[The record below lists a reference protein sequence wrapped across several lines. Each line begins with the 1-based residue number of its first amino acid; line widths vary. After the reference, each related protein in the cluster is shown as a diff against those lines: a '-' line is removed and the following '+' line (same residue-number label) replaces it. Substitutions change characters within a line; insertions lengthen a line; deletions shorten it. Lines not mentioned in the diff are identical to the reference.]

1 MSMELD
7 NKVAIA
13 ILQEQMKTVL
23 LAQEQLINNQTE
35 ILKEIQVFTTA
46 ITTGKWIFGSLLVII
61 GALGHKGIV
70 WATDFISR

>member
-1 MSMELD
+1 MNQEIKNRED
-7 NKVAIA
+7 IVR
-13 ILQEQMKTVL
+13 LQEQMKTVL